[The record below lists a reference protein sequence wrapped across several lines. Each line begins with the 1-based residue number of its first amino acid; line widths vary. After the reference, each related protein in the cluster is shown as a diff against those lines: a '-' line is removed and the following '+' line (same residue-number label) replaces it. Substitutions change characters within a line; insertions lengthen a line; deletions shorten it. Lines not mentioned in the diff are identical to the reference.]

1 MYCTNGKMNIHL
13 YTARWALYFT
23 VSEVLRVHLVQ
34 KNEYNPFL
42 DRTTREKLCGI
53 KITEWQECV
62 LVGEPS
68 DPECRQKS
76 TFSCSA

>member
-1 MYCTNGKMNIHL
+1 MNIHL

-23 VSEVLRVHLVQ
+23 VSEVLQVHLVEI
-34 KNEYNPFL
+34 NESNPSL
-42 DRTTREKLCGI
+42 DRTTREKLCGM
-53 KITEWQECV
+53 KINKWQECV

-68 DPECRQKS
+68 DPERRQKS